1 MKIRK
6 HILATMFLGITLV
19 TNAWA
24 NLAIFACEPEWGA
37 LAQELG
43 GDQVEIYTATTALQ
57 DPHQIQARPS
67 LIAHARKADLMI
79 CSGAELE
86 TGWLPQVQR
95 QSGNSKIQING
106 AGYFE
111 ASSVVQ
117 RLEVPTVVDRSEGDV
132 HPGGNPHIQTN
143 PHNIAAVATALAT
156 KMATLDVPR
165 ADLYQQRYSDFE
177 KRWTAATA
185 GWEAA
190 AAPLNGMV
198 VVTHHKYWV
207 YLLRWLKLQEIATLE
222 PKPGVPAN
230 VTHLAEILTTL
241 HQTPARCILRTP
253 YDDPQPSQWLAERA
267 TIPAIVLPGTVGG
280 LPGTDTLFGVFDVTI
295 AELLKSVR

>member
-6 HILATMFLGITLV
+6 YILGTVFVGITLV
-19 TNAWA
+19 SNAWA

-43 GDQVEIYTATTALQ
+43 GEQVEIYTATTALQ

-79 CSGAELE
+79 CAGAELE

-95 QSGNSKIQING
+95 QSGNSKIQVNG

-143 PHNIAAVATALAT
+143 PHNIAAVATALIAR
-156 KMATLDVPR
+156 MAALDAAH
-165 ADLYQQRYSDFE
+165 ADYYQQRYRNFDQ
-177 KRWTAATA
+177 RWTTAIA

-190 AAPLNGMV
+190 AAPLNGMTIV
-198 VVTHHKYWV
+198 AHHKYWV
-207 YLLRWLKLQEIATLE
+207 YLLHWLKLQEIATLE

-253 YDDPQPSQWLAERA
+253 YDDPQPSEWLAERA
-267 TIPAIVLPGTVGG
+267 TIPAILLPGTVGG

-295 AELLKSVR
+295 AELLKAVR

>member
-6 HILATMFLGITLV
+6 YILGMVFVGITLV
-19 TNAWA
+19 SNAWA

-43 GDQVEIYTATTALQ
+43 GEQVEIYIATTALQ

-95 QSGNSKIQING
+95 QSGNSKIQVNG

-132 HPGGNPHIQTN
+132 HPGGNPHIQTD

-156 KMATLDVPR
+156 KMATLDAPR
-165 ADLYQQRYSDFE
+165 ADLYQQRYRDFA
-177 KRWTAATA
+177 KRWATA
-185 GWEAA
+185 IVHWEAA
-190 AAPLNGMV
+190 AAPLNGMTIV
-198 VVTHHKYWV
+198 AHHKYWV
-207 YLLRWLKLQEIATLE
+207 YLLQWLKLQEIATLE

-230 VTHLAEILTTL
+230 VTHLAEILSTL

-267 TIPAIVLPGTVGG
+267 AIPAIVLPGTVGG
-280 LPGTDTLFGVFDVTI
+280 LPGTDTLFGLFDVTI
-295 AELLKSVR
+295 AELLKTVR

>member
-6 HILATMFLGITLV
+6 YILGTVFVAITLV
-19 TNAWA
+19 SNAWA

-95 QSGNSKIQING
+95 QSGNSKIQVNG

-132 HPGGNPHIQTN
+132 HPGGNPHIQTD

-156 KMATLDVPR
+156 KMATLDAPR
-165 ADLYQQRYSDFE
+165 ADLYQQRYRDFA
-177 KRWTAATA
+177 KRWATA
-185 GWEAA
+185 IVHWEAA
-190 AAPLNGMV
+190 AAPLNGMTIV
-198 VVTHHKYWV
+198 AHHKYWV
-207 YLLRWLKLQEIATLE
+207 YLLQWLKLQEIATLE

-267 TIPAIVLPGTVGG
+267 TIPAILLPGTVGG

-295 AELLKSVR
+295 AELLKAVR

>member
-1 MKIRK
+1 MNILN
-6 HILATMFLGITLV
+6 HTLATIVLAVAVM
-19 TNAWA
+19 NSASA
-24 NLAIFACEPEWGA
+24 KLAIFACEPEWGA

-95 QSGNSKIQING
+95 QSGNSKIQVNG

-117 RLEVPTVVDRSEGDV
+117 RLEVPTVVDRSQGDV
-132 HPGGNPHIQTN
+132 HPGGNPHIQTD
-143 PHNIAAVATALAT
+143 PHNIAAVATALIAR
-156 KMATLDVPR
+156 MRALDAAQ
-165 ADLYQQRYSDFE
+165 ADYYQQRYRDFDQ
-177 KRWTAATA
+177 RWTTAIA

-190 AAPLNGMV
+190 AAPLNGMTI
-198 VVTHHKYWV
+198 VTHHKYWV
-207 YLLRWLKLQEIATLE
+207 YLLQWLKLQEIATLE

-267 TIPAIVLPGTVGG
+267 AVPAIVLPGSVGG
-280 LPGTDTLFGVFDVTI
+280 LPGTDTLFGLFDVTI
-295 AELLKSVR
+295 AELLKTVR